1 MDLDIVTNSADPV
14 YEQIVRQIE
23 DHVRTGT
30 MAPGTPL
37 PSIRQ
42 LADDL
47 ELNHNTVARA
57 YKILEMNRVIL
68 TAGRKGTFVRSEA
81 VEQIVAR
88 QQNDLTAQMKE
99 VVAGFL
105 DKGLTPQDVEAA
117 FGVAMDAQRGL
128 KTRKP

>member
-1 MDLDIVTNSADPV
+1 MDLDIVANSADPV

-23 DHVRTGT
+23 DHVRSGA

-47 ELNHNTVARA
+47 ELNHNTVAKA

-105 DKGLTPQDVEAA
+105 DKGLTPKDVEVA
-117 FGVAMDAQRGL
+117 FGVAMDAQRGP
-128 KTRKP
+128 KSRKP